1 MQSEACPRGE
11 SLGEQRVCG
20 AEARDPSKLRGH
32 GPPVFDHPAVVPR
45 HEQLVVSP
53 TGRYDPLIV
62 DRWGFCMTTVTVSEK
77 YQVVIPKAV
86 RESLQIRPGQKL
98 EVIVYE
104 GRAELVPVGDLREAR
119 GFLRGIDTEVP
130 REVDRV

>member
-1 MQSEACPRGE
+1 
-11 SLGEQRVCG
+11 
-20 AEARDPSKLRGH
+20 
-32 GPPVFDHPAVVPR
+32 
-45 HEQLVVSP
+45 
-53 TGRYDPLIV
+53 
-62 DRWGFCMTTVTVSEK
+62 MTTVTVSEK

-119 GFLRGIDTEVP
+119 GFLRGIDTEVL
-130 REVDRV
+130 RDADRV